1 MTNNRN
7 KNKKNKSIDK
17 SIEKD
22 EDDKNFDKSIVKEEG
37 NKSINKSMEENKGN
51 KSIDKSIEENKGN
64 KSINK
69 SMEENKGNKS
79 INKSMEE
86 NEGNKS
92 MDKSI
97 EENKSNK
104 SMDKSIE
111 KDKGNKS
118 FDKNKNKAKNKNVLK
133 DLDEENNDSNNKSPQ
148 NNNSSPKTDKD
159 KKEMIGDVTK
169 EEDQKI
175 GIFWIF
181 KKTVFFTLIQTIISP
196 ILIFGIGKA
205 LVSIPDFSPILEL
218 IFEQFGIREEHIPI
232 FLLFL
237 NGIVVIFFNG
247 MLSSFS
253 FLKTYLEKTYGLNGK
268 VIGKTFI
275 ERINNLN
282 KISLTNFV
290 LFTIGVIGTLISPQA
305 NIAMVVQLS
314 VIYTLLLI
322 PYSLLVMMNLH
333 YCLPLTQGALLFIY
347 IYGFLSFKTINYTD
361 LYDKIVNLP
370 SIIKEIR
377 QNTIHY

>member
-51 KSIDKSIEENKGN
+51 KS
-64 KSINK
+64 
-69 SMEENKGNKS
+69 
-79 INKSMEE
+79 
-86 NEGNKS
+86 
-92 MDKSI
+92 MDKSM

-104 SMDKSIE
+104 SIDKSIE
-111 KDKGNKS
+111 E
-118 FDKNKNKAKNKNVLK
+118 NKAKNKNVLK

-370 SIIKEIR
+370 SVIKEIR